1 MARDVVST
9 AEDAVGASCHPA
21 WQDWNADRQSG
32 AVSRDAGVDQG
43 SNDLTGG
50 SIPSVLCG
58 AQHATMTRRRA
69 FVSSYT
75 PSRALAAT
83 IVELTREV
91 MDHNA
96 DAEITLRLIE
106 ALAEGDE

>member
-1 MARDVVST
+1 M
-9 AEDAVGASCHPA
+9 
-21 WQDWNADRQSG
+21 N
-32 AVSRDAGVDQG
+32 
-43 SNDLTGG
+43 
-50 SIPSVLCG
+50 
-58 AQHATMTRRRA
+58 RRRA

-106 ALAEGDE
+106 ARAEGDE